1 MQIYLSEGL
10 CKKLCIKI
18 ILRNYKFPK
27 KIKLRRKNIFQERK
41 HTCRPAVGNHSPGG
55 SLVRPAAPLP
65 LLDACDHRTRKRM
78 DTDSQNGKHL
88 SCRKAFVTSLPSAR

>member
-18 ILRNYKFPK
+18 ILRSYKFPEK
-27 KIKLRRKNIFQERK
+27 KVKKKHFPREK

-88 SCRKAFVTSLPSAR
+88 SCRKAFVTSLPRARAN